1 MAVISVS
8 QLNRY
13 VASVLDSD
21 PNLSGVQVTGE
32 LSSFRRYPS
41 GHLYFTLKDAGCSVS
56 CVMFRSSADTI
67 QFNPEDG
74 MKVIVDARASLYDRD
89 GKFQLYVNFM
99 RPDGIGDLYAAY
111 ELLKKKLQSE
121 GLFDDGNKK
130 RIPLLPRRIGVATSS
145 SGAVIRDIINVLGRR
160 FPGFN
165 LMLIP
170 VKVQGEGAAA
180 SIVKAIETFNQRD
193 DIDVIIVG
201 RGGGSM
207 EDLWCFNDEAVARAV
222 YASRIPVVSAVGH
235 ETDFTICD
243 FVADLRAP
251 TPSAAAELVVPVK
264 QELEDRLNDFRTLL
278 KRNLTNNLDYSKLRL
293 HHAADSTYLTNPSKI
308 YTVQAEGLIRYTDKL
323 KSAVENCLRLYKTDA
338 SMLLRHL
345 DSLSPLKVLD
355 RGYGIIEK
363 LDTSERIL
371 SYSEVS
377 AGEKLKVIVSDG
389 IIKCSV
395 ISAEERGV
403 TGNERKTE
411 S

>member
-1 MAVISVS
+1 MAVISVT

-21 PNLSGVQVTGE
+21 SNLSGVQVTGE
-32 LSSFRRYPS
+32 ISSFRRYPS

-89 GKFQLYVNFM
+89 GKFQLYVNYM
-99 RPDGIGDLYAAY
+99 KPDGIGDLYAAF
-111 ELLKKKLQSE
+111 ELLKQKLQNE
-121 GLFDDGNKK
+121 GLFSADAKK
-130 RIPLLPRRIGVATSS
+130 PIPLLPRRIGVATSS

-165 LMLIP
+165 LLLIP

-180 SIVKAIETFNQRD
+180 SIVKAIEAFNQRD

-207 EDLWCFNDEAVARAV
+207 EDLWCFNDESVARAV
-222 YASRIPVVSAVGH
+222 YVSRIPVVSAVGH

-243 FVADLRAP
+243 FAADLRAP
-251 TPSAAAELVVPVK
+251 TPSAAAELVIPVR
-264 QELEDRLNDFRTLL
+264 QELEDRLDNFRSLL
-278 KRNLTNNLDYSKLRL
+278 KRSLTNTLEYSKLRL
-293 HHAADSTYLTNPSKI
+293 HHSADSVYLTDPYRISA
-308 YTVQAEGLIRYTDKL
+308 VQSERITICTDKI
-323 KSAVENCLRLYKTDA
+323 KASIEAVLRNSRTEA

-355 RGYGIIEK
+355 RGYGIIEN
-363 LDTSERIL
+363 LDTSERII
-371 SYSEVS
+371 SYVDVS
-377 AGEKLKVIVSDG
+377 AGDKVKVIVSDG

-395 ISAEERGV
+395 LSAEEGGF
-403 TGNERKTE
+403 TFNER
-411 S
+411 

>member
-1 MAVISVS
+1 MTVISVS

-13 VASVLDSD
+13 VASILDSD

-32 LSSFRRYPS
+32 VSSFRRYPS

-56 CVMFRSSADTI
+56 CVMFRSSADTV

-99 RPDGIGDLYAAY
+99 RPDGIGDLYAAF
-111 ELLKKKLQSE
+111 ELLKKKLQNE
-121 GLFDDGNKK
+121 GLFDVDKK
-130 RIPLLPRRIGVATSS
+130 KQIPLLPRRIGVATSS

-165 LMLIP
+165 LLLIP

-207 EDLWCFNDEAVARAV
+207 EDLWCFNDEALARAV
-222 YASRIPVVSAVGH
+222 YASRIPVISAVGH

-264 QELEDRLNDFRTLL
+264 QELEDRLNDFSTLL
-278 KRNLTNNLDYSKLRL
+278 KRNLSNNLDYSKLRL
-293 HHAADSTYLTNPSKI
+293 HHAADSVYLTNPSRI
-308 YTVQAEGLIRYTDKL
+308 YTVQSEWLVRFTDQL
-323 KSAVENCLRLYKTDA
+323 KSVMETCLRNSRTEA

-345 DSLSPLKVLD
+345 DSLGPLKVLD
-355 RGYGIIEK
+355 RGYGIIEN
-363 LDTSERIL
+363 LDTSERII
-371 SYSEVS
+371 SYSNVS
-377 AGEKLKVIVSDG
+377 AGDKLKVIVSDG

-403 TGNERKTE
+403 IGNERKT
-411 S
+411 